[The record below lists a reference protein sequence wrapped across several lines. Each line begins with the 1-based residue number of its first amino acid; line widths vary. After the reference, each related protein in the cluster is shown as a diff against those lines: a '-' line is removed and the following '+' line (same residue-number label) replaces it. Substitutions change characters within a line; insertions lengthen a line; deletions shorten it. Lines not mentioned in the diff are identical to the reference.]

1 MNTAESFEITILTI
15 CPAFLENMGIIPI
28 NNQALDLP
36 RVVKLDDRVVK
47 PDDVN
52 KSPQEL
58 LEEVQSL
65 RVCSYYRQG
74 LKIDSNS
81 NRLS

>member
-1 MNTAESFEITILTI
+1 
-15 CPAFLENMGIIPI
+15 MGIIPI

-36 RVVKLDDRVVK
+36 RVVKLDDA
-47 PDDVN
+47 N

-65 RVCSYYRQG
+65 RVCSYYQQD